1 MWIPR
6 QAGSNALPEPS
17 SKRNNLT
24 RPDMK
29 SPSTTPSTLSHWQ
42 LAQAART
49 VRSGGV
55 IAYPTEAVWGLGC
68 DPWNIDAVQRILDL
82 KQRPMEKGL
91 IVVAGS
97 VEQVRFLLDPLSQEQ
112 QQKALSYWPGP
123 FTCLLPDLLHQIP
136 RQVRGRHSSIA
147 VRVSAHPL
155 VQALCEATGSPLVST
170 SANPA
175 GRQPARYSW
184 QVRRYFR
191 NGLDR
196 LVPGQLGGY
205 RQPSKIIDI
214 VSGQQLR

>member
-1 MWIPR
+1 
-6 QAGSNALPEPS
+6 
-17 SKRNNLT
+17 
-24 RPDMK
+24 MK
-29 SPSTTPSTLSHWQ
+29 SRSSTPAPLSHWQ

-49 VRSGGV
+49 IRAGGV

-97 VEQVRFLLDPLSQEQ
+97 VEQVRFLLDPLSRDQ

-123 FTCLLPDLLHQIP
+123 TTCLLPDVLHQIP
-136 RQVRGRHSSIA
+136 QQVRGRHSSIA
-147 VRVSAHPL
+147 VRVSDHPL
-155 VQALCEATGSPLVST
+155 VRALCEAAGSPLVST

>member
-1 MWIPR
+1 
-6 QAGSNALPEPS
+6 
-17 SKRNNLT
+17 
-24 RPDMK
+24 MK
-29 SPSTTPSTLSHWQ
+29 SPPQTPKPLSDWQ
-42 LAQAART
+42 LFQAAQTIRA
-49 VRSGGV
+49 GGV

-68 DPWNIDAVQRILDL
+68 DPWNIDAVERILEL

-91 IVVAGS
+91 IIVAGS
-97 VEQVRFLLDPLSQEQ
+97 IEQVRFLLDPLPEDQ
-112 QQKALSYWPGP
+112 QRKALSYWPGP
-123 FTCLLPDLLHQIP
+123 ITCLLPDLLHQIP
-136 RQVRGRHSSIA
+136 QQVRGRHSSIA
-147 VRVSAHPL
+147 VRVSDHPL
-155 VQALCEATGSPLVST
+155 VQALCEAADSPLVST

-191 NGLDR
+191 SGLDR

>member
-1 MWIPR
+1 MKP
-6 QAGSNALPEPS
+6 PS
-17 SKRNNLT
+17 Q
-24 RPDMK
+24 P
-29 SPSTTPSTLSHWQ
+29 LSDLQ
-42 LAQAART
+42 LLLAVQT
-49 VRSGGV
+49 MRSGGV

-68 DPWNIDAVQRILDL
+68 DPWNIDAVDRILDL

-97 VEQVRFLLDPLSQEQ
+97 VEQVRFLLDPLPEAQ

-123 FTCLLPDLLHQIP
+123 YTCLLPDLLHQIP
-136 RQVRGRHSSIA
+136 QQVRGRHSSIA
-147 VRVSAHPL
+147 VRVSDHPL
-155 VQALCEATGSPLVST
+155 VQALCDAADSPLVST

-184 QVRRYFR
+184 QVRRYF
-191 NGLDR
+191 NSGVDR

>member
-1 MWIPR
+1 MKP
-6 QAGSNALPEPS
+6 PS
-17 SKRNNLT
+17 Q
-24 RPDMK
+24 P
-29 SPSTTPSTLSHWQ
+29 LSDLQ
-42 LAQAART
+42 LLLAVQT
-49 VRSGGV
+49 MRSGGV

-68 DPWNIDAVQRILDL
+68 DPWNIDAVDRILDL

-97 VEQVRFLLDPLSQEQ
+97 VEQVRFLLDPLPEAQ

-123 FTCLLPDLLHQIP
+123 YTCLLPDLLHQIP
-136 RQVRGRHSSIA
+136 QQVRGRHASIA
-147 VRVSAHPL
+147 VRVSDHPL
-155 VQALCEATGSPLVST
+155 VQALCNAAGSPLVST

-184 QVRRYFR
+184 QVRRYFNSGR
-191 NGLDR
+191 VR
-196 LVPGQLGGY
+196 IVPGQLGGY